1 MIVAVAVV
9 RVMQVSVDEIVDVIP
24 VGNGFMT
31 APWTVNMICGMTRAA
46 VAAGAS
52 SRIGGVHI

>member
-24 VGNGFMT
+24 VGNGFMP
-31 APWTVNMICGMTRAA
+31 ASWTVNVVCGMT
-46 VAAGAS
+46 
-52 SRIGGVHI
+52 